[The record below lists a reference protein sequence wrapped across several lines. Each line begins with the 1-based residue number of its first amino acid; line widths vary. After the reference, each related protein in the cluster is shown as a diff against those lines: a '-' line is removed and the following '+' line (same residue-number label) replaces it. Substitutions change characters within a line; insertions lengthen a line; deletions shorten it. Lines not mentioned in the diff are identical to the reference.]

1 MSDMRPLRIAIL
13 TISDSRTLETDTSG
27 ATLIGRLEKAGHVL
41 ATREIVPDEQPIIEA
56 QLRTWIADPRVE
68 VVITT
73 GGTGVTGRDIT
84 PEAVE
89 AVCNKMIPG
98 FGEQFRRVSLETIGL
113 AAIQSRACA
122 GLAETTYVFA
132 LPGST
137 GACKDG
143 WDRILEEQLDS
154 RTRPCNF
161 ASLIPRLDE

>member
-27 ATLIGRLEKAGHVL
+27 ATLIGRLEKSGHVL
-41 ATREIVPDEQPIIEA
+41 AARKIVPDEQPIIEA
-56 QLRTWIADPRVE
+56 QLHTWIADPLVE

-122 GLAETTYVFA
+122 GLAETTYIFA

>member
-1 MSDMRPLRIAIL
+1 MRALRIAVL

-27 ATLIGRLEKAGHVL
+27 ATLIERLESAGHVL
-41 ATREIVPDEQPIIEA
+41 AERAIVPDEQPVIEA
-56 QLRTWIADPRVE
+56 QLRAWVEDPTVE
-68 VVITT
+68 VVLTT

-89 AVCNKMIPG
+89 AVCTKMIPG

-122 GLAETTYVFA
+122 GLAGTTYIFA

-143 WDRILEEQLDS
+143 WDGILREQLDS

-161 ASLIPRLDE
+161 AILIPRLDE